1 MFNFIAQ
8 LNATDG
14 NVWALFLTRIVDEMS
29 PAYLVFVGVI
39 YVAVKLA
46 YKYLSKKIEFSL
58 DKEKSFL
65 ILLQEALRVISEL
78 DDSLDQ
84 LHGKIDNLRSDH
96 EEIIDRAFCAISQQ
110 DKHPSDRNE
119 IVQSVPKKPRAGTT
133 RKRVDPES

>member
-1 MFNFIAQ
+1 MFRFIAP
-8 LNATDG
+8 LNTIDG
-14 NVWALFLTRIVDEMS
+14 NVWTLLLTRIVDEMS

-46 YKYLSKKIEFSL
+46 YKYISKKIEFSL

-110 DKHPSDRNE
+110 DTHPSDRNE
-119 IVQSVPKKPRAGTT
+119 TIQSVPKKPRAGTT